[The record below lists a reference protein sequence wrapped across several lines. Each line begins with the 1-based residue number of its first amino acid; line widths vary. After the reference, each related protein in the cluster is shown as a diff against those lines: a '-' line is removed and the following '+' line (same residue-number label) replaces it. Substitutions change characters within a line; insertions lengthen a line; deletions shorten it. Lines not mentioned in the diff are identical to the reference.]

1 MRFSEIIAVSLVAP
15 LVAAHGDHIPGAP
28 KIFGLNPGNLRNR
41 NPFEG
46 TARTSVQA
54 GPRLNARQ
62 GGANGQCGPTA
73 GNAKCDAGYCCSGA
87 GWCGTGKDYC
97 AAPDCL
103 IDFGPACDANKT
115 PAGASTANIARPQL
129 GSVTYGGE
137 GIYACKKAG
146 TVAITYDDGP
156 YLYTNGVL
164 DTFKSYG
171 AKATFF
177 ITGNNIGKG
186 QIDDEKT
193 GYPATIRRMIAE
205 GHQVASHTW
214 SHQDLSAVTKQQRQ
228 DQMVK
233 NEMAIRNIIG
243 KFPTYMR
250 PPYSSCTA
258 ASGCQADLKTLGYV
272 VSYFDLDTDDY
283 NNVTPEKIINAK
295 NNFANAVNPSNP
307 ASKSWLAIGHDI
319 HEQTAK
325 NLTSFMLETLTKKGF
340 KAVTMGE
347 CMNDAPANWYRS
359 SSGSTTPQP
368 SSSAAPPASTGGVTS
383 KDGSCGGTN
392 KYTCKGFVDGE
403 CCSQYGWCG
412 KSTDHCGTGCNPLFG
427 TCTSTNPPASSVKPV
442 STAPPAST
450 PTGKVSTDGTCGGT
464 NAQTCKGSTFG
475 NCCSQYGWCG
485 TTVDHCGTGCNT
497 AFGTCTK

>member
-1 MRFSEIIAVSLVAP
+1 MRFSDVFAVALVAP
-15 LVAAHGDHIPGAP
+15 LVAAHGDDHIPGAP
-28 KIFGLNPGNLRNR
+28 KIFGLNPAKLKNR
-41 NPFEG
+41 NIFDGPV
-46 TARTSVQA
+46 RSNVQA

-62 GGANGQCGPTA
+62 GGVNGQCGPTV
-73 GNAKCDAGYCCSGA
+73 GGAKCAAGYCCSGA
-87 GWCGTGKDYC
+87 GWCGQGKDYC

-103 IDFGPACDANKT
+103 LDYGPGCDANKT
-115 PAGASTANIARPQL
+115 PSGASTANVARPQL

-137 GIYACKKAG
+137 GIYACRKPG

-156 YLYTNGVL
+156 YIYTNGVL

-186 QIDDEKT
+186 QIDDEST
-193 GYPATIRRMIAE
+193 GYPATIRRMMSE

-214 SHQDLSAVTKQQRQ
+214 SHQDLSVVTKQQRQ

-283 NNVTPEKIINAK
+283 NNVTPDKIQKAK
-295 NNFANAVNPSNP
+295 DNFFNSVNPSNP
-307 ASKSWLAIGHDI
+307 ASKSWLGIAHDI

-325 NLTSFMLETLTKKGF
+325 NLTGYMLETLTKKGF

-347 CMNDAPANWYRS
+347 CMNDPEANWYRS
-359 SSGSTTPQP
+359 STGNTTPTTTKPAP
-368 SSSAAPPASTGGVTS
+368 SSTATTVS

-392 KYTCKGFVDGE
+392 GYTCKGFVDGE
-403 CCSQYGWCG
+403 CCSEYGWCG

-427 TCTSTNPPASSVKPV
+427 TCGSSSSPSPTSTK
-442 STAPPAST
+442 APT
-450 PTGKVSTDGTCGGT
+450 PTGKVSTDGTVRSSSAST
-464 NAQTCKGSTFG
+464 STCK
-475 NCCSQYGWCG
+475 
-485 TTVDHCGTGCNT
+485 
-497 AFGTCTK
+497 